1 MAAESPGAYSGA
13 LTAAEARAGVAS
25 PARGQTREALRR
37 LTRNRGAVVAIGV
50 LVLLVLAAIL
60 APLITQYDPIEP
72 LPTAALQGP
81 SGAHWFG
88 TDALGRDI
96 YTRIVYGTRVSLL
109 EGVIAVL
116 VAGSIGIVL
125 GLLAGYYGGW
135 IDMLSMRFVD
145 VLMAFPSILLALVV
159 LAVLGP
165 NLVNAMLA
173 VGIAWVPNYARLTY
187 GAVLGVKQNVYV
199 DAARVVGASDW
210 RIMLRYILP
219 NVAAPL
225 IVLASLCMAFAILAA
240 AALSFLGLGAQPP
253 TPEWGAMA
261 ADGRTYLRRAWWV
274 STFPGLAVMVTVL
287 AINLV
292 GDGLRDALDPRM
304 KERG

>member
-1 MAAESPGAYSGA
+1 MEIGRPRALPGAYGVPRALGGEQGA
-13 LTAAEARAGVAS
+13 
-25 PARGQTREALRR
+25 ARGQLAEALLR
-37 LTRNRGAVVAIGV
+37 LRRNRGAVIALGVLGV
-50 LVLLVLAAIL
+50 LVLVAAL
-60 APLITQYDPIEP
+60 APWLAPYDPIEP
-72 LPTAALQGP
+72 APALALRPP
-81 SGAHWFG
+81 SPAHWMG

-96 YTRIVYGTRVSLL
+96 FSRIIWGTRISLL
-109 EGVIAVL
+109 EGAIAVL
-116 VAGSIGIVL
+116 LAGSIGITL

-135 IDMLSMRFVD
+135 LDVVIMRCID

-187 GAVLGVKQNVYV
+187 GTVLSVKQNQYV
-199 DAARVVGASDW
+199 EAARVVGCPDVALMV
-210 RIMLRYILP
+210 RHILP

-240 AALSFLGLGAQPP
+240 ASLSFLGLGAQPP

-261 ADGRTYLRRAWWV
+261 ADGRAYLRRAWWV

-287 AINLV
+287 AINLF
-292 GDGLRDALDPRM
+292 GDGLRDALDPRL

>member
-1 MAAESPGAYSGA
+1 MEAESPSAFGTACGAAAALRQGA
-13 LTAAEARAGVAS
+13 PRGQAAEALYR
-25 PARGQTREALRR
+25 LR
-37 LTRNRGAVVAIGV
+37 RNRGALVAVGV
-50 LVLLVLAAIL
+50 LAMLVLAALL
-60 APLITQYDPIEP
+60 APLITRYDPIEP
-72 LPTAALQGP
+72 APQAALQGP
-81 SGAHWFG
+81 SAAHWMG

-96 YTRIVYGTRVSLL
+96 FTRLVYGTRVSLL
-109 EGVIAVL
+109 EGAIAVL
-116 VAGSIGIVL
+116 VAGSIGIAL
-125 GLLAGYYGGW
+125 GLLAAYYGGW
-135 IDMLSMRFVD
+135 VDMILMRFVD

-187 GAVLGVKQNVYV
+187 GSVLSVKQNAYV
-199 DAARVVGASDW
+199 EAARVVGAPDR
-210 RIMLRYILP
+210 RIMALYILP
-219 NVAAPL
+219 NVAVPL
-225 IVLASLCMAFAILAA
+225 VVLASLCMAFAILAA
-240 AALSFLGLGAQPP
+240 ASLSFLGLGAQPP

-261 ADGRTYLRRAWWV
+261 ADGRSYLRRAWWV

-292 GDGLRDALDPRM
+292 GDGLRDALDPRL